1 MIKEPKNLEV
11 KNAVIERASLTTEN
25 DGILTAFLNLDC
37 GKTSPIFYRYGLYLP
52 KSFTCHSLKSF
63 AGHFI
68 FRVMEIAGVE
78 NWDELPGKTIRVRHN
93 DGAIWEIGHIINDDW
108 FCPERDFEPVT
119 SRNNREDKNET
130 KDNA

>member
-11 KNAVIERASLTTEN
+11 KNAVIERASLTTDN
-25 DGILTAFLNLDC
+25 DGKLMAFIYLDC
-37 GKTSPIFYRYGLYLP
+37 GKTSPILCGHGLYLP
-52 KSFTCHSLKSF
+52 KSFTYYSLESV

-68 FRVMEIAGVE
+68 FRVMEVAGVE
-78 NWDELPGKTIRVRHN
+78 NWDELPGKTIRVRLN
-93 DGAIWEIGHIINDDW
+93 NGTIWEIGHIINDDW